1 MQTTVRPEAKDVAE
15 LLSELLILLD
25 TYQYKVDW
33 DIQVRNLPGARDFDA
48 TGPPLVVVVV
58 VVVFGV
64 KPVMVGMR
72 VSTVDVTPEPGA
84 EHKAVP
90 AASL

>member
-1 MQTTVRPEAKDVAE
+1 MQITVRPEAKDVAE

-25 TYQYKVDW
+25 TYQYKIDW

-58 VVVFGV
+58 VMFGV
-64 KPVMVGMR
+64 RLVMVGMR
-72 VSTVDVTPEPGA
+72 VSTVDVTPEPKA
-84 EHKAVP
+84 EHKALP
-90 AASL
+90 AASI